1 MSDFSKKN
9 ENKKYSVKSN
19 NPSRKNFYLETERD
33 DFNKNISKKYINT
46 FDNQNNSKIETIKNK
61 GTSTEI
67 KKKRKNKSSML
78 KNKSFSK
85 FNFNDVLNFNFGSKN
100 PAELKLINT
109 SVLTGKSPEKNSKK
123 DLKSVKNSEK
133 KIPLYNKSINIQLK
147 NSKYLLGNSLS
158 RQSRNNKNNN
168 IRKFLSEDK
177 FLKKKNGILILP
189 PLKYICKNEKK
200 IPKINYNSLVQDKE
214 LNLIKK
220 YIKEQDYDKIKKI
233 IEKDDEKMNQ
243 QISEKLKNMNEKIK
257 KYKLKR
263 PNEETEEGIEKLF
276 EIYNKKRGKC
286 NNFTTNLT
294 LEKKDKYEP
303 LINIQNKEKIEYYF
317 KNRLNNILMD
327 TKGNQRFILKTEEQK
342 TKPEKI
348 TNFEISTLANRAN
361 RKVEKKFPDLC
372 AFNLP
377 KILNQNKEYNLKL
390 LYDVFIEFKSLLK
403 CGMVHNRN
411 LDLVRQGIDFDI
423 FFNCNTKINQ
433 QGIDLSRKIFKAFN
447 NKTNLNFMSWQNYFD
462 GMMKIKDQ
470 NIDNKLDLF
479 FQILD
484 ENGDGSFDYNEVY
497 NLSLI
502 SLQRVLSENKKKEE
516 SENKENKS
524 EDKENKS
531 ENRGNKSEDKE
542 NKSES
547 NEEESVTN
555 ILAEFLT
562 KFVFELVD
570 IDIDGEIPIDLLR
583 AKMDEKNEQ
592 SDYLEFFLCADNF
605 A

>member
-46 FDNQNNSKIETIKNK
+46 FDNQNNSIIETIKNK

-85 FNFNDVLNFNFGSKN
+85 FNFNDVLNFNFGLKN

-133 KIPLYNKSINIQLK
+133 KIPLYNKSINLQLK

-220 YIKEQDYDKIKKI
+220 CIKEQDYDKIKKI

-243 QISEKLKNMNEKIK
+243 QISEKLKNLDEKIK

-276 EIYNKKRGKC
+276 EIYNKKRGKR

-516 SENKENKS
+516 SENK
-524 EDKENKS
+524 
-531 ENRGNKSEDKE
+531 SEDKE

>member
-189 PLKYICKNEKK
+189 KLKYICKNEKK

-243 QISEKLKNMNEKIK
+243 QISEKLKNLDEKIK

-263 PNEETEEGIEKLF
+263 PNEETEEGLEKLF
-276 EIYNKKRGKC
+276 EIYNKKRGTRYD
-286 NNFTTNLT
+286 FTTNLT
-294 LEKKDKYEP
+294 LEKKDKNEP

-348 TNFEISTLANRAN
+348 TDFEISTLANRAN

-516 SENKENKS
+516 SENKSENK
-524 EDKENKS
+524 E
-531 ENRGNKSEDKE
+531 NKSEDKE

>member
-1 MSDFSKKN
+1 M
-9 ENKKYSVKSN
+9 V
-19 NPSRKNFYLETERD
+19 
-33 DFNKNISKKYINT
+33 
-46 FDNQNNSKIETIKNK
+46 
-61 GTSTEI
+61 
-67 KKKRKNKSSML
+67 
-78 KNKSFSK
+78 
-85 FNFNDVLNFNFGSKN
+85 
-100 PAELKLINT
+100 
-109 SVLTGKSPEKNSKK
+109 
-123 DLKSVKNSEK
+123 
-133 KIPLYNKSINIQLK
+133 
-147 NSKYLLGNSLS
+147 
-158 RQSRNNKNNN
+158 
-168 IRKFLSEDK
+168 
-177 FLKKKNGILILP
+177 
-189 PLKYICKNEKK
+189 
-200 IPKINYNSLVQDKE
+200 
-214 LNLIKK
+214 
-220 YIKEQDYDKIKKI
+220 
-233 IEKDDEKMNQ
+233 
-243 QISEKLKNMNEKIK
+243 
-257 KYKLKR
+257 
-263 PNEETEEGIEKLF
+263 
-276 EIYNKKRGKC
+276 
-286 NNFTTNLT
+286 
-294 LEKKDKYEP
+294 
-303 LINIQNKEKIEYYF
+303 
-317 KNRLNNILMD
+317 
-327 TKGNQRFILKTEEQK
+327 
-342 TKPEKI
+342 
-348 TNFEISTLANRAN
+348 
-361 RKVEKKFPDLC
+361 
-372 AFNLP
+372 
-377 KILNQNKEYNLKL
+377 

-411 LDLVRQGIDFDI
+411 LDLVKQGIDFDI

-542 NKSES
+542 NKSKS